1 MGILN
6 AWNELW
12 KPNPRAIQKTKRRNF
27 AGATVD
33 RLTAG
38 WITSTNS
45 ADSDIKGSIA
55 KLRNRAR
62 QLNNDVDYVKGALR
76 SITDNTV
83 GTGVRVQAQVRK
95 MRGGKLDPKINDQ
108 IERAWSKWGK
118 ADSCD
123 VAGKLCFDDLCRGSL
138 DKNDKRYD
146 FW

>member
-12 KPNPRAIQKTKRRNF
+12 KPNPRAIQKIKRRNF

-38 WITSTNS
+38 WVTSTNS

-62 QLNNDVDYVKGALR
+62 QLNRGIKIKKKM
-76 SITDNTV
+76 SI
-83 GTGVRVQAQVRK
+83 
-95 MRGGKLDPKINDQ
+95 
-108 IERAWSKWGK
+108 
-118 ADSCD
+118 
-123 VAGKLCFDDLCRGSL
+123 
-138 DKNDKRYD
+138 
-146 FW
+146 